1 MAADPAGPQRGRHA
15 DQRQKMFRRMLITS
29 ERTRQ
34 VASGM

>member
-1 MAADPAGPQRGRHA
+1 MPADPSGPQRGHPA

-29 ERTRQ
+29 ESTRQ